1 MAFVPLFAAFE
12 EPFARERADAPPP
25 GGGGAARLGFWFGFG
40 FFLPLLYW
48 LPLLPAENVTVPG
61 LMYPALLLGVAY
73 LSLYT
78 AAAGWLL
85 GFLRGPGRVPLVL
98 AAPSAWVLLEVVR
111 ASGPLGFPWGSIGYS
126 QWSML
131 PLIQMASLGGFWL
144 VSFWVV
150 LVNAVGFEAIRGG
163 RTFRQRAGAGGA
175 LVALFLVPL
184 LWGQSELDRLAA
196 AAAAPGGAPTRPVVL
211 IQPNTGNDKWDVSER
226 ASVIGG
232 LQVATLRAA
241 RVAPADALV
250 IWPETATPT
259 LLMYDRT
266 YLEQVQ
272 NLVVNIDRP
281 LLTGFPDRNEYRG
294 GPLEYYNAA
303 GLFTPGRGMVQEY
316 RKVRLVPFAEY
327 MPLPGLNKVNF
338 GQGNFTPGDTL
349 KVFDQAGPPFGVLIC
364 IEACFPDL
372 SRAFVRRGA
381 RFLVNVTNDQWFG
394 PSAAPWQHLT
404 MAVFRC
410 VENRVGMARAA
421 NTGISCL
428 IDPSGTI
435 HDATPLFQ
443 PATLQGEVR
452 LGTETTLYT
461 RVGDWILG
469 VATLVVLVGL
479 GVGLVR
485 RPARPTRRG

>member
-1 MAFVPLFAAFE
+1 M
-12 EPFARERADAPPP
+12 
-25 GGGGAARLGFWFGFG
+25 
-40 FFLPLLYW
+40 
-48 LPLLPAENVTVPG
+48 TVPG
-61 LMYPALLLGVAY
+61 LMYPALLLGAAY
-73 LSLYT
+73 LSLYS

-85 GFLRGPGRVPLVL
+85 GFLRTRGRVPLVL
-98 AAPSAWVLLEVVR
+98 AAPAAWVLLEVVR

-126 QWSML
+126 QWAML
-131 PLIQMASLGGFWL
+131 PLIQMASLGGLWL

-150 LVNAVGFEAIRGG
+150 LVNAVGFEAIRSG
-163 RTFRQRAGAGGA
+163 RSVPRRALAGGA
-175 LVALFLVPL
+175 LIALFVVPL
-184 LWGQSELDRLAA
+184 VWGQGELDRLGIAA
-196 AAAAPGGAPTRPVVL
+196 SAPGGAPTRPVVL
-211 IQPNTGNDKWDVSER
+211 IQPNTGNDKWDVAAR
-226 ASVIGG
+226 AEVIGG
-232 LQVATLRAA
+232 LETATMRAS
-241 RVAPADALV
+241 RTAPADALF

-266 YLEQVQ
+266 YYEQIER
-272 NLVVNIDRP
+272 LVTNIGRP
-281 LLTGFPDRNEYRG
+281 LLTGFPDRNVYRG

-303 GLFTPGRGMVQEY
+303 GLFTPGQGMVQEY

-327 MPLPGLNKVNF
+327 MPVPGLNKVNF

-349 KVFDQAGPPFGVLIC
+349 KVFDAAGPPFGVLIC

-372 SRAFVRRGA
+372 ARSFVRRGA

-428 IDPSGTI
+428 IDPTGLI

-443 PATLQGEVR
+443 AATLQADVR

-461 RVGDWILG
+461 RWGDWILG
-469 VATLVVLVGL
+469 FSLLVALVGL
-479 GVGLVR
+479 GRGLFL
-485 RPARPTRRG
+485 RPADPARRG